1 MTLSETEAP
10 AAAVSAVTGRD
21 RKRVPNAVWVWAI
34 RVGFVAVVLISWQ
47 ETASHNLLNPA
58 FTGSPSGIYSSF
70 INLFST
76 SIVTTD
82 LRVTLVETLV
92 GFALSIIIGLAG
104 AYILNASATLEKAFR
119 PIISGAN
126 AVPRIAL
133 VPLFIIWFGL
143 GPNSKIANI
152 VSFVSFTVLIN
163 SLEALK
169 SADRDFW
176 LLSKTLGFSEHQRV
190 WKFVVPGAV
199 PVFGATFELAL
210 IYSFL
215 GAITGEILGGINGLG
230 VQLET
235 AANQV
240 ETDKF
245 FAILVLIVIMTLFFV
260 QLLHFIRIKLMT
272 WHAIEM
278 RGQH

>member
-1 MTLSETEAP
+1 MTLSDTDAP
-10 AAAVSAVTGRD
+10 AAASITEQD
-21 RKRVPNAVWVWAI
+21 RRGVPNAVWVWVI
-34 RVGFVAVVLISWQ
+34 RIGFVLAVLLSWQ
-47 ETASHNLLNPA
+47 ETATHSLLNPI
-58 FTGSPSGIYSSF
+58 FTGSPSGIYTAF
-70 INLFST
+70 IGLFKT

-82 LRVTLVETLV
+82 LRVTLDETLI
-92 GFALSIIIGLAG
+92 GFALSIIIGLTG
-104 AYILNASATLEKAFR
+104 AYILNSSSTLEKAFR

-133 VPLFIIWFGL
+133 IPLFIIWFGL
-143 GPNSKIANI
+143 GPDSKIANV
-152 VSFVSFTVLIN
+152 VSFVSFTVLVN

-176 LLSKTLGFSEHQRV
+176 LLARTLGFSERQRI

-240 ETDKF
+240 QTNKF
-245 FAILVLIVIMTLFFV
+245 FAILVLIVIVTLIFV
-260 QLLHFIRIKLMT
+260 QIMHLIRVRLMT

-278 RGQH
+278 RGQG

>member
-1 MTLSETEAP
+1 MAVSETEAP
-10 AAAVSAVTGRD
+10 APAAGTMTGRG
-21 RKRVPNAVWVWAI
+21 RRRVPNAVWVWVI
-34 RVGFVAVVLISWQ
+34 RVVFVAAVLISWQ
-47 ETASHNLLNPA
+47 ETASHSLLNPV
-58 FTGSPSGIYSSF
+58 FTGSPSGIYSAF
-70 INLFST
+70 IDLFKT

-82 LRVTLVETLV
+82 LKTTLEETLI
-92 GFALSIIIGLAG
+92 GFVLSIIIGLTA
-104 AYILNASATLEKAFR
+104 AYILNSSSTLEKAFR

-143 GPNSKIANI
+143 GPNSKIANV
-152 VSFVSFTVLIN
+152 VSFVSFTVLVN

-245 FAILVLIVIMTLFFV
+245 FAILLLIVIMTLVFV
-260 QLLHFIRIKLMT
+260 QLLHFIRIRLMT

-278 RGQH
+278 RGQG

>member
-1 MTLSETEAP
+1 MAVSETDVPAP
-10 AAAVSAVTGRD
+10 AAGTITGRD
-21 RKRVPNAVWVWAI
+21 RRRVPNAVWVWVI
-34 RVGFVAVVLISWQ
+34 RVVFVAAVLISWQ
-47 ETASHNLLNPA
+47 ETASHSLLNPA
-58 FTGSPSGIYSSF
+58 FTGSPSGIYSAF
-70 INLFST
+70 IDLFKT

-82 LRVTLVETLV
+82 LKTTLEETLV
-92 GFALSIIIGLAG
+92 GFVLSIIIGLTA
-104 AYILNASATLEKAFR
+104 AYILNSSSTLEKAFR

-143 GPNSKIANI
+143 GPNSKIANV
-152 VSFVSFTVLIN
+152 VSFVSFTVLVN

-176 LLSKTLGFSEHQRV
+176 LLSKTLGFSERQRI

-240 ETDKF
+240 ETNKF
-245 FAILVLIVIMTLFFV
+245 FAILLLIVIVTLVFV
-260 QLLHFIRIKLMT
+260 QLLHFIRIRLMT

-278 RGQH
+278 RGQA